1 LEIGRELDGPLRHD
15 LPRLHLVYRHA
26 NRLRRR
32 LVLRS
37 AECQIERPVLVRGD
51 DEQPFLAGAAGPEL
65 LPNGVAPPDLDILFG
80 LEAGANYRDVGAR
93 HDGALFKGVFG
104 KLTTAGLHRDLR
116 TVPAA
121 SGLDS
126 RLCAL
131 IG

>member
-1 LEIGRELDGPLRHD
+1 
-15 LPRLHLVYRHA
+15 
-26 NRLRRR
+26 
-32 LVLRS
+32 
-37 AECQIERPVLVRGD
+37 
-51 DEQPFLAGAAGPEL
+51 AGAAGPEL

-131 IG
+131 TGVGERRLSDVDFKLALYGSVPRPHNRGKNVERVVELGEELDEVNFGRLPAE